1 MTKNE
6 QAHVLLL
13 KNPDMKAKELAKK
26 LKTNVTYA
34 YTLIAN
40 FKKSPAGVTLARPKE
55 RMQTAA
61 VFTTNKP
68 SPEVIAAVNKELDER
83 LSIYE
88 KKSPLLTQV
97 GGDHYKDM
105 AIQPM
110 VYSMA
115 NKMDACQHTII
126 KYVSRFRDKGGIAD
140 LEKAKHVIDMLI
152 EFEMNEVK

>member
-6 QAHVLLL
+6 QAHNLLL
-13 KNPDMKAKELAKK
+13 KNPDTKAKELAKK

-61 VFTTNKP
+61 VLTTNTP
-68 SPEVIAAVNKELDER
+68 VTEEPNSPRIIET
-83 LSIYE
+83 
-88 KKSPLLTQV
+88 KSPLLTQV

-152 EFEMNEVK
+152 EFENNAQ